1 MKKWQKC
8 CKNISS
14 KYSQKRL
21 DYAAQS
27 STDGIKIAS
36 KKKNWKT
43 AEATEDLIGNKIGD
57 KVTRVSKASRQNNS
71 ETNDKE
77 ILRARYISPEKRQQ
91 IINDLRLI

>member
-36 KKKNWKT
+36 KK
-43 AEATEDLIGNKIGD
+43 
-57 KVTRVSKASRQNNS
+57 NN
-71 ETNDKE
+71 
-77 ILRARYISPEKRQQ
+77 
-91 IINDLRLI
+91 